1 MAHAYA
7 ACDAVLFPSLWEG
20 FGNPPIEA
28 ALHRR
33 PAAVGAYPV
42 GAELRELGFRWLPG
56 DDGGPLAAALAD
68 PSSVAG
74 DLEHNWT
81 LAGRHFG
88 HDAMRERLGALLTE
102 MGCPPV
108 TDPIRARRQQVARW
122 SLLANRIGYLFI
134 AVAIAV
140 FIIGFALGFTPPV
153 VAVVV
158 ATLLIGSALLLPS
171 IILGYAVKAAEREDR
186 ERGL

>member
-1 MAHAYA
+1 M
-7 ACDAVLFPSLWEG
+7 
-20 FGNPPIEA
+20 
-28 ALHRR
+28 
-33 PAAVGAYPV
+33 
-42 GAELRELGFRWLPG
+42 
-56 DDGGPLAAALAD
+56 
-68 PSSVAG
+68 
-74 DLEHNWT
+74 
-81 LAGRHFG
+81 
-88 HDAMRERLGALLTE
+88 
-102 MGCPPV
+102 

-134 AVAIAV
+134 AVAVAV

-158 ATLLIGSALLLPS
+158 TTLLIGSALLLPS